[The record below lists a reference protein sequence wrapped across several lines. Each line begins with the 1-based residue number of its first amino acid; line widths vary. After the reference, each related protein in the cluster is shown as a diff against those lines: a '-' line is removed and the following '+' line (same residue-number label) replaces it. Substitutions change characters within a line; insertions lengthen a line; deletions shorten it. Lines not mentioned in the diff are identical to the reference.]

1 MDTIY
6 HIAQNTGFLGGE
18 ISSTTSISFS
28 STTAE
33 ISASLSN
40 ANTFVR
46 VVATQNCHIA
56 FGTFGS
62 TSASTANNTYLPAN
76 TVEVFY
82 TGSSNSIAAIRNS
95 ADGILYIDVLTFPAV
110 A

>member
-18 ISSTTSISFS
+18 ISSTTSISLS

-33 ISASLSN
+33 ISSILA

-46 VVATQNCHIA
+46 VVATQNCHIN
-56 FGTFGS
+56 FGTYGS
-62 TSASTANNTYLPAN
+62 TSAATSNTYLTAN

-82 TGSSNSIAAIRNS
+82 TGSSTSIAAIRNS
-95 ADGILYIDVLTFPAV
+95 ADGILYIDVLTFPDV